1 MTNKELKDI
10 WESTVL
16 MPDGNAFYCMDLD
29 KKIAIYT
36 FDENTFIVELKDEY
50 FNDSFFKEYLLEF
63 ITHTIIING
72 LDMDY
77 GITKFELKFEG
88 KTLKK
93 AAI

>member
-10 WESTVL
+10 WESTIL
-16 MPDGNAFYCMDLD
+16 LTDSNAFYCMDLD
-29 KKIAIYT
+29 KKIALYS
-36 FDENTFIVELKDEY
+36 FDKNTLIIELKDEY
-50 FNDSFFKEYLLEF
+50 YNDSFFKEYLLEF
-63 ITHTIIING
+63 ITHTIIANA
-72 LDMDY
+72 LDFEY